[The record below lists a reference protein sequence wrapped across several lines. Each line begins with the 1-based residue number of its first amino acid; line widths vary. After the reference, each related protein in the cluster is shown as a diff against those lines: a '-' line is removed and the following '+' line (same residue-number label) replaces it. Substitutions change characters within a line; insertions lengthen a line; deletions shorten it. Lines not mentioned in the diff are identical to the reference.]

1 VAGDKDV
8 EAGDDVEQKKASA
21 ASSLRHTAAS
31 AASSLRHTAA
41 SAVSSLRHAA
51 ASACAAMLG
60 STAMASVCCLMIC
73 VWCDEG
79 GGGAACGG
87 MREGA
92 DGWIAHNSASPPA
105 SPRLACG
112 AGLLEFLECGEGGLR
127 FDVADL
133 NL

>member
-1 VAGDKDV
+1 MRDRRALAGGVAGDKDV
-8 EAGDDVEQKKASA
+8 EAGDDVEQKK
-21 ASSLRHTAAS
+21 AS